1 MDGSSFD
8 RLSRQFAAR
17 ATRRRAL
24 GAVAGALIA
33 GAAGAGAAEAA
44 RVCTTYGRAC
54 TRDGQCCSKSCQRD
68 PRSRSRQRLS
78 CACPVGESPCGT
90 TCIDL
95 AASTD
100 NCGACGAACDPL
112 LADACTDGTCT
123 CGAGDSCGAGEKC
136 YAGACIPLTCTMAAG
151 SAICVV
157 STTGEIGQF
166 STAAEFFQS
175 NSGEYGCDRDSE
187 CTLNDEGACSR
198 AGVWCGCVFAF
209 DLGSGL
215 TAFIQYMATAES
227 VTVTDGSGVCLAGL

>member
-33 GAAGAGAAEAA
+33 GAAGAGTADAA

-54 TRDGQCCSKSCQRD
+54 TRDGQCCSKRCQRD
-68 PRSRSRQRLS
+68 PRSRSRQRLT

-100 NCGACGAACDPL
+100 NCGACGAPCDPL
-112 LADACTDGTCT
+112 LADACTDGACT

-136 YAGACIPLTCTMAAG
+136 SSGACIPLTCTMAAG
-151 SAICVV
+151 SIACFV
-157 STTGEIGQF
+157 STAGEIYQAGAVADYF
-166 STAAEFFQS
+166 PS
-175 NSGEYGCDRDSE
+175 NSGEYGCTNDSE
-187 CTLNDEGACSR
+187 CTANDGGFCSQP
-198 AGVWCGCVFAF
+198 GYWCGCGYAFNNRFGLQTMVEFAASVPLSLE
-209 DLGSGL
+209 DRPGL
-215 TAFIQYMATAES
+215 CS
-227 VTVTDGSGVCLAGL
+227 VAR